1 MSKKS
6 GEWGKLTIPSDW
18 NEAEDGYLL
27 VAMCIPNSFQWRG
40 IMAGQISDLAYG
52 RKWNRNTGTI
62 TEVQEIARDIFET
75 MASTCLDDILLAI
88 TCICEGTTTLAEK
101 SEQEG
106 QAAEGELSDGV
117 IQTGPGEQFP
127 TQTAYFDAKCNVANA
142 IFDTILGMIEWLK
155 DNDVDLLAG
164 VFGGVTSGLL
174 VAVLLAGPVGW
185 AWAIVG
191 SVVVSLAGFLVA
203 YALDFFDVFTA
214 LNDTHEECV
223 LALFNSTNSLTAES
237 NFITALEAGSPT
249 ITTLESLFIKTLL
262 TSELLNQLFSP
273 RDDVA
278 VYESAAPIDCG
289 AALLISWTFPT
300 DEEGWTFRDDS
311 VSPSTA
317 SGVYNGPD
325 EALEITMVA
334 AGGPSQPRTKGTWL
348 KTGLSVSVP
357 AGGSAQFDYSAP
369 SDERNQAQHLKVIYS
384 DLTEDLEEIFSTT
397 TAGTIVLTFPA
408 SKTLAEI
415 ECSISRADIQSNTH
429 TSDVLE
435 VRVFGV

>member
-6 GEWGKLTIPSDW
+6 GEHGKLTIPSDW
-18 NEAEDGYLL
+18 NEAEDGFLL

-62 TEVQEIARDIFET
+62 IDVQEIARDIFET
-75 MASTCLDDILLAI
+75 MAATCLDDILFAI
-88 TCICEGTTTLAEK
+88 NCICTGTTTLADK

-106 QAAEGELSDGV
+106 QAAEGQLSDGV
-117 IQTGPGEQFP
+117 IATGPGEQFP
-127 TQTAYFDAKCNVANA
+127 TQEAYFDAKCNVANG
-142 IFDTILGMIEWLK
+142 IFDTIVGIIDWLK

-174 VAVLLAGPVGW
+174 VGILLSGPVGW
-185 AWAIVG
+185 TWAIVG
-191 SVVVSLAGFLVA
+191 SVMVSMAGFLVR
-203 YALDFFDVFTA
+203 YGLSFEDISDA

-223 LALFNSTNSLTAES
+223 LSLFNSTNSLTAES
-237 NFITALEAGSPT
+237 TFIDALEAGSPT
-249 ITTLESLFIKTLL
+249 ITTLESTFIRILL

-273 RDDVA
+273 REDVA
-278 VYESAAPIDCG
+278 VYESADPIDCG
-289 AALLISWTFPT
+289 GALLASWTFPV

-311 VSPSTA
+311 TSPSTA

-334 AGGPSQPRTKGTWL
+334 AGGGSQPRTKGTWL
-348 KTGLSVSVP
+348 KTGLSISVP
-357 AGGSAQFDYSAP
+357 AGGSCQFDYSAP

-384 DLTEDLEEIFSTT
+384 DVTEDLVEIFSTT

-408 SKTLAEI
+408 AKTLAEI
-415 ECSISRADIQSNTH
+415 ECSISRADILSNTH